1 MLTTT
6 VFKDGKVVHG
16 TDLAEVADCVGDDS
30 CVVWVDSTGPEEGD
44 LDKAADMFELHELA
58 VEDVSKHGQRAKLQ
72 HYPNHSF
79 VVVYARAADGDLSE
93 VDVFV
98 GSNWVFTVRERNE
111 HGELLDLGEV
121 KHRLEQRRDL
131 EVSAGSILYA
141 LLDSVVDDYFV
152 AIEAAEDRLEVVEEE
167 LFSDGPPPDGTLQ
180 QSLLEIR
187 RRLIMYRRR
196 VVPLRDV
203 VLSIL
208 RGEIEQIDQSV
219 LVYFEDV
226 LDHLLRVI
234 DQIDLERELVG
245 NVVDASL
252 ALGANRM
259 NR

>member
-44 LDKAADMFELHELA
+44 LDKAAELFELHELA

-131 EVSAGSILYA
+131 DVSAG
-141 LLDSVVDDYFV
+141 LDPVRPS
-152 AIEAAEDRLEVVEEE
+152 RLR
-167 LFSDGPPPDGTLQ
+167 G
-180 QSLLEIR
+180 
-187 RRLIMYRRR
+187 RRLLRRH
-196 VVPLRDV
+196 
-203 VLSIL
+203 
-208 RGEIEQIDQSV
+208 RGGRGPVGGGRGGAVQRRSAPRRHRSSRASWRSV
-219 LVYFEDV
+219 
-226 LDHLLRVI
+226 
-234 DQIDLERELVG
+234 G
-245 NVVDASL
+245 T
-252 ALGANRM
+252 
-259 NR
+259 